1 MLSFELKGG
10 VDAVRRLVEAVHIF
24 TLAESLGGVE
34 SLVAHPATMTHA
46 GMGAEARG
54 AAGITDSLL
63 RLSVGLEA
71 EADLI
76 ADLKRGLVAAAGRP
90 ARRAHDM
97 QSERDDIGAQLAGAI
112 VGTAA
117 DAILATDR
125 QGIIRFWNPGA
136 DRIFGFTQEE
146 AVGASLDLIIPERL
160 RQRHWQGYQRV
171 IATGTT
177 RYGTGDVLAVPAL
190 TKDGRQ
196 ISVEFTILLLRDAGR
211 EITGMAAIL
220 RDVTARFEETRR
232 LKRELAKVS
241 GS

>member
-1 MLSFELKGG
+1 MK
-10 VDAVRRLVEAVHIF
+10 
-24 TLAESLGGVE
+24 
-34 SLVAHPATMTHA
+34 
-46 GMGAEARG
+46 
-54 AAGITDSLL
+54 
-63 RLSVGLEA
+63 
-71 EADLI
+71 
-76 ADLKRGLVAAAGRP
+76 
-90 ARRAHDM
+90 
-97 QSERDDIGAQLAGAI
+97 SERDDIGAQLAGAI

-196 ISVEFTILLLRDAGR
+196 ISVEFTILLLRDASR

-220 RDVTARFEETRR
+220 RNVTARFEEIRR

>member
-1 MLSFELKGG
+1 
-10 VDAVRRLVEAVHIF
+10 
-24 TLAESLGGVE
+24 
-34 SLVAHPATMTHA
+34 
-46 GMGAEARG
+46 
-54 AAGITDSLL
+54 
-63 RLSVGLEA
+63 
-71 EADLI
+71 
-76 ADLKRGLVAAAGRP
+76 
-90 ARRAHDM
+90 M

-171 IATGTT
+171 IATGAT

-196 ISVEFTILLLRDAGR
+196 ISVEFTILLLRDASR

-220 RDVTARFEETRR
+220 RNVTARFEETRR

>member
-1 MLSFELKGG
+1 
-10 VDAVRRLVEAVHIF
+10 
-24 TLAESLGGVE
+24 
-34 SLVAHPATMTHA
+34 
-46 GMGAEARG
+46 
-54 AAGITDSLL
+54 
-63 RLSVGLEA
+63 
-71 EADLI
+71 
-76 ADLKRGLVAAAGRP
+76 
-90 ARRAHDM
+90 M
-97 QSERDDIGAQLAGAI
+97 QSEREDIGAQLAGAI

-171 IATGTT
+171 IAAGAT

-196 ISVEFTILLLRDAGR
+196 ISVEFTILLLRDASR

>member
-1 MLSFELKGG
+1 
-10 VDAVRRLVEAVHIF
+10 
-24 TLAESLGGVE
+24 
-34 SLVAHPATMTHA
+34 
-46 GMGAEARG
+46 
-54 AAGITDSLL
+54 
-63 RLSVGLEA
+63 
-71 EADLI
+71 
-76 ADLKRGLVAAAGRP
+76 
-90 ARRAHDM
+90 M

-196 ISVEFTILLLRDAGR
+196 ISVEFTILLLRDASR

-220 RDVTARFEETRR
+220 RNVTARFEETRR
-232 LKRELAKVS
+232 LKRELAKMS

>member
-1 MLSFELKGG
+1 MQG
-10 VDAVRRLVEAVHIF
+10 
-24 TLAESLGGVE
+24 ES
-34 SLVAHPATMTHA
+34 
-46 GMGAEARG
+46 
-54 AAGITDSLL
+54 
-63 RLSVGLEA
+63 
-71 EADLI
+71 
-76 ADLKRGLVAAAGRP
+76 
-90 ARRAHDM
+90 
-97 QSERDDIGAQLAGAI
+97 DDIGTQLAAAI

-136 DRIFGFTQEE
+136 DRIFGFTREE

-171 IATGTT
+171 MATGAT

-196 ISVEFTILLLRDAGR
+196 ISVEFTILLLRDASR

-220 RDVTARFEETRR
+220 RDVTSRYEETRR
-232 LKRELAKVS
+232 LKRQLAEAGRKES
-241 GS
+241 APPR